1 MVPYRGHCDH
11 CPPIGIKHGIKCSFR
26 FVFFKNKDQ
35 RGKDEHRYGH
45 EQKQETQ
52 LFVAVS
58 NGKAQTLQAHRMSG
72 QLENPEKRNIEI

>member
-26 FVFFKNKDQ
+26 LVFFKNKDQ
-35 RGKDEHRYGH
+35 GGKDEHGYGH
-45 EQKQETQ
+45 EQEQETQ

-58 NGKAQTLQAHRMSG
+58 YGEAQTLQAHRMSG
-72 QLENPEKRNIEI
+72 QFENPEKRSIEI